1 LSSGRRVAV
10 IGAGL
15 AGLWTAYH
23 LAQRGY
29 EVTVYEKEYPGYG
42 ASSRAAGI
50 LSLQLPV
57 PLLKYAMEAI
67 DYYSWVGVRET
78 PTIWVPRRELCRCA
92 EAVAAEL
99 RRLGAVAEVMKLD
112 EVDGLLRG
120 EGERAIFMMQGI
132 VNAGDAVNALT
143 KVLAEKGAT
152 FRGGQVTSRGGRL
165 YFNGSPIEAEAYFVA
180 AGPWTPSLVK
190 VDLRLYRCSA
200 HSVEGERVPN
210 MIVEDDV
217 NEFYVV
223 PESGKRAI
231 VGGPD
236 STLSRL
242 EDGFRYEPSEPY
254 EVLERVSRRMPVAEL
269 MRPVSSWS
277 APCTS
282 GPDGLPVVGEVDDR
296 VYVIAGLDGAGLTLS
311 PALSRLLVEIAEGA
325 ADEDLLLSPARKA
338 LDGPLEPFDFIC
350 VGLS

>member
-23 LAQRGY
+23 LARRGY

-57 PLLKYAMEAI
+57 PLLKYAMEAL
-67 DYYSWVGVRET
+67 DHYSWVGVRET

-120 EGERAIFMMQGI
+120 EGEKAIFMMQGL

-143 KVLAEKGAT
+143 KVLAE
-152 FRGGQVTSRGGRL
+152 RGSR
-165 YFNGSPIEAEAYFVA
+165 S
-180 AGPWTPSLVK
+180 
-190 VDLRLYRCSA
+190 
-200 HSVEGERVPN
+200 
-210 MIVEDDV
+210 
-217 NEFYVV
+217 
-223 PESGKRAI
+223 
-231 VGGPD
+231 
-236 STLSRL
+236 
-242 EDGFRYEPSEPY
+242 
-254 EVLERVSRRMPVAEL
+254 
-269 MRPVSSWS
+269 
-277 APCTS
+277 
-282 GPDGLPVVGEVDDR
+282 
-296 VYVIAGLDGAGLTLS
+296 
-311 PALSRLLVEIAEGA
+311 GA
-325 ADEDLLLSPARKA
+325 AR
-338 LDGPLEPFDFIC
+338 
-350 VGLS
+350 